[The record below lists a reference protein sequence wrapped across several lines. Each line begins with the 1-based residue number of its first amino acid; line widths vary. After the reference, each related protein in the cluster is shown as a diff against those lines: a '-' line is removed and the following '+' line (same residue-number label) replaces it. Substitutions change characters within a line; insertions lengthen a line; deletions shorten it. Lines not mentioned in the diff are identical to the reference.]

1 MVGDA
6 PTESRKIKMKVVLF
20 CGGLGMRLREYSE
33 RIPKPMVPLG
43 YRPILWHLMKY
54 YAHFGHNEFILCL
67 GYRADVIKR
76 YFLDYDECLSNDFVL
91 SEGGKSI
98 DLLSRDIA
106 DWKIT
111 FVDTGMETNIAGRLT
126 AVRKHLKNDEVF
138 LANYADNLCDLDLN
152 NYIDKSLQS
161 TAIASFITVHPTT
174 HFHIVSAAA
183 DGRVESVVELSRS
196 GIAMNGGFFVFRK
209 EIFDYL
215 RPGEEIINEPFA
227 RLVEEG
233 RLYSHRY
240 DGFWL
245 AMDSFKDKQHF
256 DDLYRRSQ
264 APWQVW
270 LPKDDS
276 DAGSSAGT

>member
-1 MVGDA
+1 
-6 PTESRKIKMKVVLF
+6 MKVVLF

-126 AVRKHLKNDEVF
+126 AVRKHLENDEVF

-152 NYIDKSLQS
+152 DYIDKSLQR

-270 LPKDDS
+270 LPKDDR